1 MTSAYNLAMHWREN
15 ELGRDASRSHK
26 CVDSGLENVFRWDKI
41 WSLEIPNKVRMFVWR
56 LVHNSLVVRQNLAR
70 RGMKE
75 EIICPMCN
83 RLDEDCTHLFLKCKL
98 SVPYRSGTLTYK
110 F

>member
-15 ELGRDASRSHK
+15 ELGRDASGSHK
-26 CVDSGLENVFRWDKI
+26 CVDSSLENVFRWDKI

-56 LVHNSLVVRQNLAR
+56 LVHNSLAVRRNLAR

-98 SVPYRSGTLTYK
+98 SVPYRSGNPTYK